1 MLPHVRRVMIR
12 MRPVAHVAHRRV
24 VVDFGARRGDW
35 LGGLRLCWHS
45 GLHHVLL
52 LQEALALI
60 GLPQIVKVSALVYFL
75 YNTIQRTFESRGL
88 KFVGLDQL
96 W

>member
-1 MLPHVRRVMIR
+1 M
-12 MRPVAHVAHRRV
+12 
-24 VVDFGARRGDW
+24 
-35 LGGLRLCWHS
+35 
-45 GLHHVLL
+45 LL